1 VRLTCNRLNFAYIY
15 IYIKGKIMQRSPL
28 LVTSFLSSVVLVSL
42 LSLMCGLQAGLLRK
56 EQKI

>member
-1 VRLTCNRLNFAYIY
+1 MRLTCNRLNFAYIY
-15 IYIKGKIMQRSPL
+15 IYIKGKIMQRSL